1 MKIGIIGGGQ
11 LALMMIQ
18 SSPEHTYIVLEPNNN
33 CSVKGFAELIVAPY
47 NDNAALQELNSRCDV
62 ITYEFENVPA
72 EGLKIVENKLFPNS
86 STLFISQNRL
96 REKNMARDLSIP
108 TPIYF
113 PIESIEDLERSLMIL
128 GGRGVL
134 KTLEGGYD
142 GKGQVVIKSLV
153 IPQEAKDL
161 VKKQKCIL
169 EEFINFTRESSLIIS
184 RDRKGKIIY
193 YPSTCN
199 VHENQML
206 RTTSNLEKVSQK
218 KKVKAVERIV
228 EKLDVVG
235 TFTVEFLD
243 TDYGFIFNEIAPRVH
258 NSGH

>member
-47 NDNAALQELNSRCDV
+47 DDKTALHELNSRCDV

-86 STLFISQNRL
+86 ATLFTSQNRL

-113 PIESIEDLERSLMIL
+113 PIETVEDLERSLMIL

-142 GKGQVVIKSLV
+142 GKGQVVIKSLA

-161 VKKQKCIL
+161 IKKQKCIL
-169 EEFINFTRESSLIIS
+169 EEFINFTRESSLIIT

-193 YPSTCN
+193 YPSTNN

-228 EKLDVVG
+228 EKLDVIG